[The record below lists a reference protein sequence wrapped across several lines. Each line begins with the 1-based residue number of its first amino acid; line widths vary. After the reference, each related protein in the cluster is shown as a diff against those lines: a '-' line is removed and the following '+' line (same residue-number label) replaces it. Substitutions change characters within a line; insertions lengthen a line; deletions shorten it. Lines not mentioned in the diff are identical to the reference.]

1 MYVQV
6 SLLHPGPLFRHCD
19 SDRRFL
25 HLVDGVQVQGGVID
39 GFCTVLHCTVLYCAV
54 LYCTVLYCR
63 YGLEGWLEDLPQ
75 LNVGRFEHGCGS
87 YVSGA
92 DMVSI

>member
-54 LYCTVLYCR
+54 LRPPVHHL
-63 YGLEGWLEDLPQ
+63 
-75 LNVGRFEHGCGS
+75 VGVPVDDVVVAGRHRQQPAARWVQGPGV
-87 YVSGA
+87 Y
-92 DMVSI
+92 